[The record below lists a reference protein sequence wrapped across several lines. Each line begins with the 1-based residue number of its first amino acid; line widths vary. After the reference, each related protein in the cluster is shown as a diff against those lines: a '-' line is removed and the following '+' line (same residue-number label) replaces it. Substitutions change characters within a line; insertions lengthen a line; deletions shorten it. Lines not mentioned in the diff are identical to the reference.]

1 MTDQRALIQ
10 RAQAQTQA
18 NRYAYVVRVQN
29 AKLAKQVRTTG
40 AG

>member
-18 NRYAYVVRVQN
+18 NRYAYALRVLN
-29 AKLAKQVRTTG
+29 ARLTKQVRTSK
-40 AG
+40 